1 MATLLEEG
9 MCIIKDKKVAER
21 FLKDLKTS
29 QGMGWKEI
37 KDRAERAKKKLEEGE
52 KWLMEMK
59 L

>member
-21 FLKDLKTS
+21 FLKDLTTS